1 MAVGRH
7 GGRTARRGALAP
19 LLLFLLLVPACSS
32 GGDPAAGPPV
42 APGPGAPAAGAVA
55 PSPAPAP
62 VVDSILPLEEEIRRF
77 REMAPGI
84 PTRLEGGAAS
94 RDALVR
100 RWVRAIETS
109 DTTAIRGMLLSAEE
123 FITFYYPAS
132 RFTGGPYRQSPRL
145 LWFLMSSN
153 SSQGATRVLQR
164 HGGQPF
170 GFRSY
175 ACGTEETLGA
185 MRTWSDC
192 RIQRRLED
200 GRDAEMRFFGGIIER
215 GGTFK
220 FLSYASDY

>member
-1 MAVGRH
+1 MDGQT
-7 GGRTARRGALAP
+7 GGPADKRRGASAP
-19 LLLFLLLVPACSS
+19 LLFLLLLSACAA
-32 GGDPAAGPPV
+32 GGDPAAGPPA
-42 APGPGAPAAGAVA
+42 APGSGAPAAGAGVSA
-55 PSPAPAP
+55 PAPAP

-77 REMAPGI
+77 RLNAPGT
-84 PTRLEGGAAS
+84 PTGLEGGESS
-94 RDALVR
+94 RDGLVR
-100 RWVRAIETS
+100 RWVRAVETS
-109 DTTAIRGMLLSAEE
+109 DTAAIRGMLLTAEE

-132 RFTGGPYRQSPRL
+132 RFTEGPYRQSPRL

-153 SSQGATRVLQR
+153 SSQGAIRVLQR

-175 ACGTEETLGA
+175 TCGTEEMLGT

-192 RIQRRLED
+192 RIQRKLED

-215 GGTFK
+215 QGTYK